1 MHYCATAASPGKPMP
16 QKSPFIAGLLLLLLS
31 SPLSAAYIT
40 DKLLAGMYEKPEA
53 SAEPLKVLPSGT
65 PVELLKTEGTFTQ
78 VRLPNRSEGWV
89 ESHFI
94 SEEKP
99 AQVMLLELQAT
110 AGELRRKL
118 QQAQTELEQSKKTS
132 PDQAAT
138 EKKLAEAK
146 RQVNKLTQALY
157 ESESKLADRQSLLAL
172 PLWLLPTA
180 GLLLLL
186 GFISGIIFRNYRL
199 RKRLGGLRL

>member
-1 MHYCATAASPGKPMP
+1 MHCCATVVSLDKRM
-16 QKSPFIAGLLLLLLS
+16 QKYPFIAGLLLLLLA

-40 DKLLAGMYEKPEA
+40 DKLLAGVYETPKA
-53 SAEPLKVLPSGT
+53 SANPLQVLPSGT
-65 PVELLKTEGTFTQ
+65 PVELLKTEGGFSKI
-78 VRLPNRSEGWV
+78 RLPDRKEGWV
-89 ESHFI
+89 ESRYL

-110 AGELRRKL
+110 MGALRHKL
-118 QQAQTELEQSKKTS
+118 QQVEAALEQSKKGS

-138 EKKLAEAK
+138 EKKLAEAEN
-146 RQVNKLTQALY
+146 RVNKLTQSLY

-186 GFISGIIFRNYRL
+186 GFISGVIFRNYRL

>member
-1 MHYCATAASPGKPMP
+1 MQT
-16 QKSPFIAGLLLLLLS
+16 SPFIVGLLLLILA

-40 DKLLAGMYEKPEA
+40 DKLLAGVYEKPESSA
-53 SAEPLKVLPSGT
+53 SPLQVLQSGT
-65 PVELLKTEGTFTQ
+65 PVELLETEGEFARI
-78 VRLPNRSEGWV
+78 RLPNRSEGWV
-89 ESHFI
+89 ERRFI

-99 AQVMLLELQAT
+99 AQVMLLELQAK

-118 QQAQTELEQSKKTS
+118 QQAQAALEQSKKIS
-132 PDQAAT
+132 PDPT
-138 EKKLAEAK
+138 PTGEKLAEAQQQIN
-146 RQVNKLTQALY
+146 RLTQALY
-157 ESESKLADRQSLLAL
+157 ESEARLAEQQHLSAL
-172 PLWLLPTA
+172 PLWLLPAA